1 MLIVVDTSA
10 LIAVTL
16 AEPQA
21 QQIATSLAQASDA
34 VMSAGTLQEV
44 LIVAEMRG
52 IRAPVER
59 LLSTIR
65 IAPLTER
72 DAIAAA
78 AAYAAWGKGRHP
90 AGLNMG
96 DCFAYVLAK
105 NLQAPL
111 LYVGED
117 FAKTDIASAI

>member
-21 QQIATSLAQASDA
+21 PQIATALAQASDA

-52 IRAPVER
+52 IRAPIER

-105 NLQAPL
+105 NLEAPL
-111 LYVGED
+111 LYIGED
-117 FAKTDIASAI
+117 FAKTDTVSAI